1 MRRHLPR
8 GRATVA
14 LTSAALALAVL
25 PLTTADP
32 PPRQR
37 GPPRPAPT
45 TRWSWTPAA
54 PAWWSSRACSA

>member
-32 PPRQR
+32 SSATARTAA
-37 GPPRPAPT
+37 PAPT

-54 PAWWSSRACSA
+54 PAWWSSRARSA